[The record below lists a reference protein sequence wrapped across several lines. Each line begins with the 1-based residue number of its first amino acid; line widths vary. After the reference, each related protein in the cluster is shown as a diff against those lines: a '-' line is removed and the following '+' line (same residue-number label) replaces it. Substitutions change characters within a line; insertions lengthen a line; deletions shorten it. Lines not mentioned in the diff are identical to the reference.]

1 MGWSIGLRSLS
12 DSTLGIVVAMTDT
25 LQERDR
31 VAHEAAVGKPG
42 DSEAPLQV
50 RSGVDENEPAHQTD
64 NGLRDDLTIQ
74 DRSSAVRLAAAKRVR
89 HAAAATGTSVKAA
102 KDAAGTAVRA
112 GVARA
117 AGDVAAA
124 TAVAAEKGGAL
135 FHSGASGV
143 AAGFGVASN
152 TMAGFAENLDWT
164 TIDPTKY
171 LYAGTRGISR
181 GFEEAQLV
189 WESIPAQLRALG
201 PEEVAKKLDGF
212 DWSHIVPR
220 SEEGSDGAANGI
232 FELAS
237 LNRSRG
243 AEQMTAAE
251 VQAAAEVLSQTAFR
265 AAVQH
270 VASKALA
277 GAVAGA
283 AVACVLACLEESL
296 AYQRGEITTNE
307 MYARIGRA
315 VAKASALGAAVSG
328 LMAAVALAFPA
339 LIPLVAPLM
348 LPLAVLGLCAV
359 GGKFVC
365 LGKGV
370 VRTLSGGLRPSAHRR
385 TSSHGSASFRNVSF
399 GVGSDLP
406 RAAAGRVE
414 ARTASPV

>member
-1 MGWSIGLRSLS
+1 M
-12 DSTLGIVVAMTDT
+12 
-25 LQERDR
+25 
-31 VAHEAAVGKPG
+31 
-42 DSEAPLQV
+42 
-50 RSGVDENEPAHQTD
+50 
-64 NGLRDDLTIQ
+64 
-74 DRSSAVRLAAAKRVR
+74 R

-181 GFEEAQLV
+181 GFEEAQRV

-212 DWSHIVPR
+212 DWSHIVPH
-220 SEEGSDGAANGI
+220 SEGGSDGAANGI

-265 AAVQH
+265 AAVQQ

-283 AVACVLACLEESL
+283 AVACVLACLEEGL
-296 AYQRGEITTNE
+296 AYQRGEITRNE

-315 VAKASALGAAVSG
+315 VAKASALGATVSG

-348 LPLAVLGLCAV
+348 LPLAVLGASTLFLTACANASMMT
-359 GGKFVC
+359 VC
-365 LGKGV
+365 GVSARSMSRVLLLGIRWPTLAPDSNEQGMAACPLGV
-370 VRTLSGGLRPSAHRR
+370 VERGLSGSNLHR
-385 TSSHGSASFRNVSF
+385 TGQTWWETLHPRNENHRVRCT
-399 GVGSDLP
+399 GLP
-406 RAAAGRVE
+406 RLGHVGAGNPGRL
-414 ARTASPV
+414 S